1 MRSKSEIDEQV
12 GRALDGNGGYFGMSY
27 YGEGVVAA
35 LDWVTGFI
43 DDEPMPIE
51 EVNDEEG

>member
-1 MRSKSEIDEQV
+1 MRSKSEIDEQI